1 MLLGQEEP
9 PDGGF
14 VLPYYDSMVC
24 AAGALCLGSVASL
37 GLSADVLLC

>member
-1 MLLGQEEP
+1 MFWVKEVP

-14 VLPYYDSMVC
+14 VLPYYDSMVYV
-24 AAGALCLGSVASL
+24 AGGLCLGSVASL